1 MVDDPWLHTRG
12 EAMLGELARLEG
24 RFDDAVT
31 HLERAI
37 AVSRGRGYLQTEAYQ
52 QATLGRA
59 QCQAGDYEAGAA
71 SLRLAIEKAE
81 AIGDVRMAALA
92 GCTSDEWSGRSVTT
106 TPRTT
111 RSCPRAR
118 GTALPAAGNRPC
130 SASASSPRWTATS
143 TACSEILD
151 ESPEPHVAV
160 FALDALGRVEEADK
174 QIGARGTLH
183 LRTRPGGPMNQFS
196 DVLARW
202 LERDVLPNVIEL
214 DHADE
219 YPTAMVEQMREFGL
233 FGATIPTE
241 YGGLGLSTSTY
252 AEIVTQISAVWM
264 SLTGVLNSH
273 LMMAH
278 LIRTFGTDAQ
288 RDDFLPK
295 LASGELRGGLALT
308 EPTCGSDLQAIRTTA
323 RRDGDTYI
331 VNGTKTWIT
340 NGGRGNCLALLVKTD
355 LDASPR
361 SRGTSVLLALE
372 GGRRLHRAAQA
383 REARLPGVDTVELL
397 FDDVAVDADRLL
409 GGVEGRGIAQVLGG
423 LELGRINVA
432 ARGVGVARRRTAG
445 VARYANVRETMGRPI
460 GQHQAIQLK
469 LADMACRVESSRLLT
484 ERAAAIFDDGRRC
497 DLEAGMAKL
506 VATEAALENA
516 TEAMRI
522 FGAYGY
528 STEEHIERYYRDA
541 PLLIIGE
548 GTNEIQRIVIA
559 RRLLA
564 EAEEADR

>member
-1 MVDDPWLHTRG
+1 
-12 EAMLGELARLEG
+12 
-24 RFDDAVT
+24 
-31 HLERAI
+31 
-37 AVSRGRGYLQTEAYQ
+37 
-52 QATLGRA
+52 
-59 QCQAGDYEAGAA
+59 
-71 SLRLAIEKAE
+71 
-81 AIGDVRMAALA
+81 
-92 GCTSDEWSGRSVTT
+92 
-106 TPRTT
+106 
-111 RSCPRAR
+111 
-118 GTALPAAGNRPC
+118 
-130 SASASSPRWTATS
+130 
-143 TACSEILD
+143 
-151 ESPEPHVAV
+151 
-160 FALDALGRVEEADK
+160 
-174 QIGARGTLH
+174 
-183 LRTRPGGPMNQFS
+183 MNQFS

-219 YPTAMVEQMREFGL
+219 YPTTMVEQMREFGL

-323 RRDGDTYI
+323 RRDGDAYI

-361 SRGTSVLLALE
+361 SRGTSVLLALKDVD
-372 GGRRLHRAAQA
+372 GYTVPRKLGKLGYR
-383 REARLPGVDTVELL
+383 GVDTVELL

-432 ARGVGVARRRTAG
+432 ARGVGVADA
-445 VARYANVRETMGRPI
+445 ALQASLRYANVRETMGRPI

-484 ERAAAIFDDGRRC
+484 ERAAAIFDEGRRC

>member
-1 MVDDPWLHTRG
+1 MDDEFR
-12 EAMLGELARLEG
+12 R
-24 RFDDAVT
+24 
-31 HLERAI
+31 
-37 AVSRGRGYLQTEAYQ
+37 
-52 QATLGRA
+52 
-59 QCQAGDYEAGAA
+59 
-71 SLRLAIEKAE
+71 
-81 AIGDVRMAALA
+81 
-92 GCTSDEWSGRSVTT
+92 
-106 TPRTT
+106 
-111 RSCPRAR
+111 
-118 GTALPAAGNRPC
+118 
-130 SASASSPRWTATS
+130 
-143 TACSEILD
+143 
-151 ESPEPHVAV
+151 
-160 FALDALGRVEEADK
+160 
-174 QIGARGTLH
+174 
-183 LRTRPGGPMNQFS
+183 
-196 DVLARW
+196 VLAQW

-219 YPTAMVEQMREFGL
+219 YPTTMVEQMREFGL

-278 LIRTFGTDAQ
+278 LIRTFGNDAQ

-323 RRDGDTYI
+323 RRDGDAYI

-361 SRGTSVLLALE
+361 SRGTSVLLALKE
-372 GGRRLHRAAQA
+372 VDGYTVPRKLGKLGYR
-383 REARLPGVDTVELL
+383 GVDTVELL

-432 ARGVGVARRRTAG
+432 ARGVGVADA
-445 VARYANVRETMGRPI
+445 ALQASLRYANVRETMGRPI

-484 ERAAAIFDDGRRC
+484 ERAAAIFDEGRRC

>member
-1 MVDDPWLHTRG
+1 
-12 EAMLGELARLEG
+12 
-24 RFDDAVT
+24 
-31 HLERAI
+31 
-37 AVSRGRGYLQTEAYQ
+37 
-52 QATLGRA
+52 
-59 QCQAGDYEAGAA
+59 
-71 SLRLAIEKAE
+71 
-81 AIGDVRMAALA
+81 
-92 GCTSDEWSGRSVTT
+92 
-106 TPRTT
+106 
-111 RSCPRAR
+111 
-118 GTALPAAGNRPC
+118 
-130 SASASSPRWTATS
+130 
-143 TACSEILD
+143 
-151 ESPEPHVAV
+151 
-160 FALDALGRVEEADK
+160 
-174 QIGARGTLH
+174 
-183 LRTRPGGPMNQFS
+183 MNQFS

-219 YPTAMVEQMREFGL
+219 YPTTMVEQMREFGL

-323 RRDGDTYI
+323 RRDGDTYV

-355 LDASPR
+355 LDASPAAAAR
-361 SRGTSVLLALE
+361 RCCSRCKEVDGYTVPRKLGKL
-372 GGRRLHRAAQA
+372 GYR
-383 REARLPGVDTVELL
+383 GVDTVELL

-432 ARGVGVARRRTAG
+432 ARGVGVADA
-445 VARYANVRETMGRPI
+445 ALQASLRYANVRETMGRPI

>member
-1 MVDDPWLHTRG
+1 MDDEFQQVLH
-12 EAMLGELARLEG
+12 
-24 RFDDAVT
+24 
-31 HLERAI
+31 
-37 AVSRGRGYLQTEAYQ
+37 
-52 QATLGRA
+52 
-59 QCQAGDYEAGAA
+59 
-71 SLRLAIEKAE
+71 
-81 AIGDVRMAALA
+81 
-92 GCTSDEWSGRSVTT
+92 
-106 TPRTT
+106 
-111 RSCPRAR
+111 
-118 GTALPAAGNRPC
+118 
-130 SASASSPRWTATS
+130 
-143 TACSEILD
+143 
-151 ESPEPHVAV
+151 
-160 FALDALGRVEEADK
+160 
-174 QIGARGTLH
+174 
-183 LRTRPGGPMNQFS
+183 
-196 DVLARW
+196 RW
-202 LERDVLPNVIEL
+202 LEHDVLPNVIEL
-214 DHADE
+214 DHADT
-219 YPTAMVEQMREFGL
+219 YPTEMVEQMREFGL

-241 YGGLGLSTSTY
+241 YGGLGLSTWTY

-278 LIRTFGTDAQ
+278 LIRTFGTESQ
-288 RDDFLPK
+288 REDFLP
-295 LASGELRGGLALT
+295 AMAAGELRGGLALT

-331 VNGTKTWIT
+331 VDGTKTWIT
-340 NGGRGNCLALLVKTD
+340 NGGQGNCLALLVKTD
-355 LDASPR
+355 LDAEPR
-361 SRGTSVLLALE
+361 SRGTSVLLVRKDLD
-372 GGRRLHRAAQA
+372 GYTVPRKLGKLGYR
-383 REARLPGVDTVELL
+383 GVDTVELL
-397 FDDVAVDADRLL
+397 FDGVHVDAARLL

-432 ARGVGVARRRTAG
+432 ARGVGVADA
-445 VARYANVRETMGRPI
+445 ALQASLRYANVRETMGRPI

-469 LADMACRVESSRLLT
+469 LADMACRVESARLLT
-484 ERAAAIFDDGRRC
+484 ERAAAVFDAGQRC

-564 EAEEADR
+564 EVEQ